1 MDPQRAMESLA
12 SRQDG
17 VISRQQA
24 VSCGLSNRQIDHHL
38 VSGSLVR
45 LDHCVFVLNSSAES
59 WRRRLRAAL
68 LSRPVAYAAGR
79 SAGLL
84 HEFDGFRPGRPEIIV
99 PFAGNARSPL
109 ARVIRSRRFD
119 EITTKTV
126 AGFEATS
133 VAETILTLAATNPPA
148 TIERLV
154 DSQLAAKK
162 LDVIDFDPIFER
174 MAYARVR
181 GLPSLK
187 RIVKARDHKA
197 YEPPTSV
204 LEHHLYR
211 LLKKKELPEYSR
223 QVPFSFEQ
231 RKATVDAYIPEWKL
245 IVEAD
250 GRRWHTRQ
258 ADFERDRERD
268 NAAASAGLVVVRFTY
283 RMLTKERDA
292 CLKTLVETGRWRV

>member
-1 MDPQRAMESLA
+1 MVSREQARHQGLTDAGIHRLIRAGA
-12 SRQDG
+12 WHRIDTG
-17 VISRQQA
+17 VFS
-24 VSCGLSNRQIDHHL
+24 
-38 VSGSLVR
+38 
-45 LDHCVFVLNSSAES
+45 LNSAPVS
-59 WRRRLRAAL
+59 WERQLQAAV
-68 LSRPVAYAAGR
+68 LSRPIAYAAGR

-162 LDVIDFDPIFER
+162 LDVVDFDPIFER
-174 MAYARVR
+174 LAYARVR
-181 GLPSLK
+181 GLPTLK

-197 YEPPTSV
+197 YQPPTSV

-211 LLKKKELPEYSR
+211 LLNKKELPEYSR

-231 RKATVDAYIPEWKL
+231 MKATVDAYIPEWKL

-268 NAAASAGLVVVRFTY
+268 NAAASAGLVVVRFTF
-283 RMLTKERDA
+283 RMLKEPGS
-292 CLKTLVETGRWRV
+292 CLKTLVEAGRWRTSM